1 MRASLALA
9 ANSTASRQSAA
20 LLVCMAAFFLAI
32 HDAMARHLIATL
44 PVVMLIWVRYFLQ
57 AVLMSAWGW
66 ARSGPTVFSTRHLGL
81 HFVRAQCLVALSVC
95 FIVGL
100 KYVPLAE
107 ATALNFLSPLFV
119 LVISRLVLRE
129 SVVLSQWAA
138 VAVGLAGVLMIV
150 RPGGELFVPAALL
163 PCSAAFFLSIYQ
175 LVTRA
180 ASRFDSPATSTI
192 WLGIFAFL
200 IASFALP
207 LVWVTPTLD
216 DLSWMLPMGLAGT
229 FAHWLLAS
237 AYVSASPSFLAPF
250 SYIQIVFSVFFGFV
264 LYSTFPSFAA
274 LGGVLLISIGGLIAI
289 KRHK

>member
-1 MRASLALA
+1 MRASFALVA
-9 ANSTASRQSAA
+9 KTTASRQGAA
-20 LLVCMAAFFLAI
+20 LLICMAAFFLAV
-32 HDAMARHLIATL
+32 HDAMARHLIAAL

-66 ARSGPTVFSTRHLGL
+66 ARSGPAVFSTRHRGL
-81 HFVRAQCLVALSVC
+81 HFIRAQCLVALSVC

-119 LVISRLVLRE
+119 LVISRFVLGE
-129 SVVLSQWAA
+129 SVAPSQWAA
-138 VAVGLAGVLMIV
+138 VAAGLVGVLMIV

-163 PCSAAFFLSIYQ
+163 PCSAALFLSIYQ

-207 LVWVTPTLD
+207 LFWVTPTLG
-216 DLSWMLPMGLAGT
+216 DLSWMLAMGLAGT

-237 AYVSASPSFLAPF
+237 AYQSASPSFLAPF
-250 SYIQIVFSVFFGFV
+250 SYIQIVFSIFLGFV
-264 LYSTFPSFAA
+264 LYSTFPSVVAV
-274 LGGVLLISIGGLIAI
+274 GGVLLIATSGLIAI
-289 KRHK
+289 KR